1 MGTDNSHPVIT
12 QTGTRTVQ
20 RSDHGCRDCRGWTRK
35 TRRRHQGCRRR
46 HGRVR
51 KVGRQIVGR
60 RRINGPT
67 RGKRPDTDIGAH
79 SASLRHALRVQAE
92 MRNVNKKSDLF
103 AEPFL
108 EAKSVWCSATGVTGS
123 PGVGNHT
130 ALQALLNRCPVLVG
144 LHVPL
149 VEVDRAPFVASDVAS
164 CFGLRAVKGG

>member
-1 MGTDNSHPVIT
+1 
-12 QTGTRTVQ
+12 
-20 RSDHGCRDCRGWTRK
+20 
-35 TRRRHQGCRRR
+35 
-46 HGRVR
+46 
-51 KVGRQIVGR
+51 
-60 RRINGPT
+60 
-67 RGKRPDTDIGAH
+67 
-79 SASLRHALRVQAE
+79 

-149 VEVDRAPFVASDVAS
+149 VEVDRAPFVASDVV
-164 CFGLRAVKGG
+164 LRFILGAIKGGRDLHEFLPKSALDSGQVQEMLSGSGIRSEMGLGVEPFSFSKISSTMIREYFFRSLQIFRLSSSSPSVCRALATRSPSKVP